1 MTPVADRAVPVSF
14 PVRKLSPLLAA
25 LLSAGVILP
34 AFAADPVAANV
45 RPAPAKTYA
54 LGSAPLADVLNRFA
68 AESGVILVFDAALL
82 QGVQS
87 RGLQGK
93 YDVPSGFQ
101 ALLAESKFEVVMGA
115 SGGYILRARPAAA
128 PARDERSA
136 AEKRPAHTLSGIT
149 VEATTLPTV
158 ERMDREML
166 RNMPAINGDLTSQLK
181 LNPNIQYSEASLA
194 SATGGEIAPAEIS
207 IHGAK
212 PYQNEI
218 LVDGISIANDLDPG
232 NKVTTTSVD
241 QIPGGAQALAID
253 SSILCE
259 VDVKDSNVS
268 AEYGRFTG
276 GVVSAAVCS
285 ARKKFG
291 GNVSVGYSSSS
302 WSKLFIDPARQEEF
316 EDSSNADLQPH
327 FKKWTYKTTVE
338 ARPSDS
344 WGVLMNVVR
353 RKSEIP
359 LKRFTTENAT
369 TTTSR
374 EVTQTRQQDTVLLK
388 ADYSPPDS
396 RHKGEVTMVYA
407 PSSNT
412 YFMENYR
419 DSNYTIDAGG
429 LNLSGKWE
437 SRYDLARLTQ
447 QLSYSKNEQSRRSD
461 ADYYRAW
468 RWSTDKNWGDPA
480 NGTNPTSGEGA
491 RGDIDQEI
499 QTMQYKLRAA
509 FEPFNLGQIRHRA
522 TVGAELRRQEANY
535 ERLKDHFYYLTLA
548 NLPTTGAASRCT
560 LSDGTVDTEAC
571 SATRTPRLNLG
582 QYFGRLMVYHAGKFD
597 IESNAW
603 AAYAEDEAT
612 WRSLTLRVGVRG
624 DKDSLAGGTNFAP
637 RLKLG
642 WQVNDPLYLDVGA
655 NRYYGRNLFAYALQE
670 KANTLLTTQ
679 TRSNNLVWGAATTS
693 KPLNRL
699 EDMKSPHDDELTAG
713 LTYESDLLAG
723 PLSVRFTHRDGK
735 DQVVRLLRSGQAD
748 CNGNS
753 CYIFSNDGG
762 SVTKD
767 ITVSWSN
774 ARAFKIGG
782 TANRLWVAV
791 NKSDVKSNYA
801 TYADNYSSAMLRDDL
816 IRYDGKVMPYSDQP
830 AQNYNRPWT
839 LRIGAMTT
847 WPAHSLTISN
857 ILRMRGG
864 YEQIL
869 RNGTFVYEGATLEN
883 YEKTRLPQANA
894 IDTVVNWNPRVVRN
908 QRLDVKLTI
917 ENITNEKNK
926 MTVSDT
932 YATYERGRTFAL
944 EIGYGF

>member
-1 MTPVADRAVPVSF
+1 MTLVAARAVPALPLV
-14 PVRKLSPLLAA
+14 PARRRKLRPLLAA

-34 AFAADPVAANV
+34 GVAAE
-45 RPAPAKTYA
+45 
-54 LGSAPLADVLNRFA
+54 PLADVLNRFA

-82 QGVQS
+82 QGQQS
-87 RGLQGK
+87 QGLQGK
-93 YDVPSGFQ
+93 HDVPSGFR
-101 ALLAESKFEVVMGA
+101 ALLAESKFEVVMGT

-128 PARDERSA
+128 AVRDERSA
-136 AEKRPAHTLSGIT
+136 AEKRPAHTLSEIT
-149 VEATTLPTV
+149 VEAKTLPTV
-158 ERMDREML
+158 ERMDREMI
-166 RNMPAINGDLTSQLK
+166 RNMPAINGDMTSQLK

-218 LVDGISIANDLDPG
+218 LVDGISIANDIDPG
-232 NKVTTTSVD
+232 NKITTTSVD

-259 VDVKDSNVS
+259 IDVKDSNIS

-276 GVVSAAVCS
+276 GVVSATVCS

-359 LKRFTTENAT
+359 LKRFSTENAGT
-369 TTTSR
+369 TASR
-374 EVTQTRQQDTVLLK
+374 EVTQTRQQDTLLLK
-388 ADYSPPDS
+388 ADYSPADS

-437 SRYDLARLTQ
+437 SRYDLAKITH

-461 ADYYRAW
+461 VDYYRAW
-468 RWSTDKNWGDPA
+468 RWSADKNWGDPA
-480 NGTNPTSGEGA
+480 GTNPTSGEGA

-509 FEPFNLGQIRHRA
+509 FVPFNLGQTRHRA
-522 TVGAELRRQEANY
+522 TVGAELRHQEADY
-535 ERLKDHFYYLTLA
+535 ERLKDHFYYLTPA
-548 NLPTTGAASRCT
+548 NLPTTGAVSRCT
-560 LSDGTVDTEAC
+560 LPDGTVDTQAC
-571 SATRTPRLNLG
+571 SATKTLRYNAG
-582 QYFGRLMVYHAGKFD
+582 QYFGRLMVYHAGQFEVK
-597 IESNAW
+597 SNSW
-603 AAYAEDEAT
+603 AAYAEDDVT
-612 WRSLTLRVGVRG
+612 WRNLSLRGGVRG
-624 DKDSLAGGTNFAP
+624 DRDSLAGSTNFAP

-642 WQVNDPLYLDVGA
+642 WQVNEPLSLDVGA

-670 KANTLLTTQ
+670 KANTLLSTQ
-679 TRSNNLVWGAATTS
+679 TRTSNLVWGAATTS

-699 EDMKSPHDDELTAG
+699 EDMKSPYDDELTAG

-735 DQVVRLLRSGQAD
+735 DQVVRLLRTGQAD
-748 CNGNS
+748 CNGSS

-767 ITVSWSN
+767 VTVSWSN
-774 ARAFKIGG
+774 ARAFKIGD
-782 TANRLWVAV
+782 TANRLWVAF
-791 NKSDVKSNYA
+791 NKSDIKSNYA
-801 TYADNYSSAMLRDDL
+801 TYAENYSSAMLRDDL
-816 IRYDGKVMPYSDQP
+816 IRYDGKVIRYGDRP
-830 AQNYNRPWT
+830 ADNYNRPWT
-839 LRIGAMTT
+839 LRVGAMTT
-847 WPAHSLTISN
+847 WPAHSLTVSN
-857 ILRMRGG
+857 ILRLRGG
-864 YEQIL
+864 YQQIL